1 MRVSEDRYARDL
13 RRIQLA
19 HRLIRHEVRTYWV
32 CAFTQQTIDRVRNL
46 LASYGDDLQG
56 LQRHR
61 GTPPYSYSKL
71 LAPAL
76 HSEASALAGIVL
88 LWRLIPAE
96 PVANARERLP
106 SVELGEALCK
116 AFELFSHIVPGC
128 AMTMDR
134 LILLTVAL
142 AERQL
147 TFGHCRECNAAILID
162 PTDLPREF
170 CLWCQKDRPAH
181 RVGRQAESDT
191 RLIVDEAAEASRG
204 LKDAQQSLF

>member
-19 HRLIRHEVRTYWV
+19 HRLIRHEVRTYWI

-46 LASYGDDLQG
+46 LTSYGDDLQG

-61 GTPPYSYSKL
+61 GTPPYSYLKL
-71 LAPAL
+71 VTPAL
-76 HSEASALAGIVL
+76 HSEASALAGMVL
-88 LWRLIPAE
+88 LWRLIPEE
-96 PVANARERLP
+96 PIVNARERLP
-106 SVELGEALCK
+106 CVELGEQLCK
-116 AFELFSHIVPGC
+116 AFELFCHIVPGC

-134 LILLTVAL
+134 LILLTLAL

-147 TFGHCRECNAAILID
+147 TLGHCRECNAAILID

-170 CLWCQKDRPAH
+170 CLWCQRERPPQ
-181 RVGRQAESDT
+181 RTNREAESAS
-191 RLIVDEAAEASRG
+191 RLIVDDAAEASKR
-204 LKDAQQSLF
+204 LRDAQQSLF

>member
-46 LASYGDDLQG
+46 LSSYGDDLKG

-61 GTPPYSYSKL
+61 GSPPHSYSKL
-71 LAPAL
+71 LTPAL

-88 LWRLIPAE
+88 VWRLIPEE

-106 SVELGEALCK
+106 CVELGEALCK

-134 LILLTVAL
+134 LILLTLAL

-147 TFGHCRECNAAILID
+147 TLGHCRECHAAILLD
-162 PTDLPREF
+162 PLDLPREF
-170 CLWCQKDRPAH
+170 CLWCQKERPPHRADRD
-181 RVGRQAESDT
+181 AESDS
-191 RLIVDEAAEASRG
+191 RVRSDEAAEASKRW
-204 LKDAQQSLF
+204 KDAQQSLF

>member
-19 HRLIRHEVRTYWV
+19 HRLIRHEVRTYWI

-46 LASYGDDLQG
+46 LRSYEDDLEG
-56 LQRHR
+56 LKRHR
-61 GTPPYSYSKL
+61 GTPPHSCSKL
-71 LAPAL
+71 MTPTL

-96 PVANARERLP
+96 RIVNARRTLP
-106 SVELGEALCK
+106 SLELGEQLCK
-116 AFELFSHIVPGC
+116 AFELFSHVVPGC

-134 LILLTVAL
+134 TILLTMAL

-147 TFGHCRECNAAILID
+147 TLGHCRECNAAILLD
-162 PTDLPREF
+162 PTDLPREL
-170 CLWCQKDRPAH
+170 CLWCQKDRSPRAAS
-181 RVGRQAESDT
+181 REV
-191 RLIVDEAAEASRG
+191 EAAAAALTERCSQE
-204 LKDAQQSLF
+204 QQSLF

>member
-19 HRLIRHEVRTYWV
+19 HRLIRHEVRTYWI

-46 LASYGDDLQG
+46 LTSYGGDLKG

-61 GTPPYSYSKL
+61 GSPPHSYSKL
-71 LAPAL
+71 LTPAL

-96 PVANARERLP
+96 PVTNAREKLP
-106 SVELGEALCK
+106 CVELGEQLCK
-116 AFELFSHIVPGC
+116 AFELFSHVVPGC

-134 LILLTVAL
+134 LILITVAL
-142 AERQL
+142 AEGQVKA
-147 TFGHCRECNAAILID
+147 GHCRECNAAILID
-162 PTDLPREF
+162 PIDLPREL
-170 CLWCQKDRPAH
+170 CLWCQRDRPA
-181 RVGRQAESDT
+181 RAAT
-191 RLIVDEAAEASRG
+191 REVEAAAAITERW
-204 LKDAQQSLF
+204 KPEQQNLF

>member
-19 HRLIRHEVRTYWV
+19 HRLIRHEVRTYWI

-46 LASYGDDLQG
+46 LRSYEDDLAG
-56 LQRHR
+56 LKRHR
-61 GTPPYSYSKL
+61 GAPPHSCSKL
-71 LAPAL
+71 VTPAL

-96 PVANARERLP
+96 RIVNARCTLP
-106 SVELGEALCK
+106 SVELGEQLCK
-116 AFELFSHIVPGC
+116 AFELFSYVVRDC

-134 LILLTVAL
+134 TILLTLAL

-147 TFGHCRECNAAILID
+147 TLKHCRECNAAILID
-162 PTDLPREF
+162 PTDLPRER
-170 CLWCQKDRPAH
+170 CLWCQRERPPRAA
-181 RVGRQAESDT
+181 RREV
-191 RLIVDEAAEASRG
+191 EAAAALAERFSPE
-204 LKDAQQSLF
+204 QQSLF